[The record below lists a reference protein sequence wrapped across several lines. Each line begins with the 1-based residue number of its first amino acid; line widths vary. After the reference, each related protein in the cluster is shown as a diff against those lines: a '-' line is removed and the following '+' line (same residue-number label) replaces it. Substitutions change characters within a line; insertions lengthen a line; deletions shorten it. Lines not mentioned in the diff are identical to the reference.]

1 MRDLGISSVAEKE
14 NYYFLYVV
22 CPWFP
27 FTFDSSTQIFQNKQK
42 QTNRKKKQQPT
53 NKTKSTDKKTMVYTY
68 NWKPSII
75 DNYRNDN

>member
-42 QTNRKKKQQPT
+42 QTNRKKNNNPQTKQ
-53 NKTKSTDKKTMVYTY
+53 KALTKKQWYTHITES
-68 NWKPSII
+68 PVS
-75 DNYRNDN
+75 

>member
-1 MRDLGISSVAEKE
+1 MRDLGVSSVAEKE

-42 QTNRKKKQQPT
+42 QTNRKKKKKQPT
-53 NKTKSTDKKTMVYTY
+53 NKTKSTDKKPMVYTL
-68 NWKPSII
+68 
-75 DNYRNDN
+75 

>member
-1 MRDLGISSVAEKE
+1 MRDLGVSSVAEKE

-42 QTNRKKKQQPT
+42 QTNRKKNNNNPQTKQ
-53 NKTKSTDKKTMVYTY
+53 KALTKNQWYTHY
-68 NWKPSII
+68 N
-75 DNYRNDN
+75 